1 MSGHPTGA
9 TTGATTGPRVFVA
22 GTMQGAGNG
31 LDIADQTYRDV
42 IRDAV
47 LARFPD
53 AECLD
58 PGRPVQELV
67 AGMAARPDEFAALAA
82 QLGAERVDLDALG
95 ADVQRIRGAFREMTA
110 LAAECDLVIA
120 YLPGTTPSM
129 GTAMEMYQAYLAGV
143 PVLAITEQRMNL
155 SLLSTAT
162 WVISGLGGL
171 GAWLERHEFH
181 DDAQEEDQEGDD
193 ER

>member
-1 MSGHPTGA
+1 MSDPR
-9 TTGATTGPRVFVA
+9 TTGATTATTAPAGPRVFVA
-22 GTMQGAGNG
+22 GTMQGASNG
-31 LDIADQTYRDV
+31 LEIADQGYRDV

-47 LARFPD
+47 LERFPE

-67 AGMAARPDEFAALAA
+67 AGVASRPEDLARLAA
-82 QLGAERVDLDALG
+82 QLGGPRVDLDALDD
-95 ADVQRIRGAFREMTA
+95 DVQRVRTAFREMTA
-110 LAAECDLVIA
+110 LAAACDLVIA

-143 PVLAITEQRMNL
+143 PVLAITDQRMNL

-162 WVISGLGGL
+162 WIISGLDGL
-171 GAWLERHEFH
+171 GPWLETYRFETR
-181 DDAQEEDQEGDD
+181 DEEGDD